1 MRKVFLALL
10 AAALPAISAMADSPA
25 DEQMARRIGSQLK
38 QSGQLHNYEIGV
50 KYHDGIACLE
60 GKVTSPEQ
68 RQAAVRLAQRV
79 KGVSRVECK
88 LAVAGSSKSNNDEQL
103 QLASATEEAS
113 PGESQESVA
122 PPQARQQREPA

>member
-10 AAALPAISAMADSPA
+10 AAALPAIAAMAETPA
-25 DEQMARRIGSQLK
+25 EEQMAHRIGSQLK

-50 KYHDGIACLE
+50 KYHDGVACLE

-68 RQAAVRLAQRV
+68 RTAAVRLAQKV

-88 LAVAGSSKSNNDEQL
+88 LEIKGDSKSSDDEHIK
-103 QLASATEEAS
+103 
-113 PGESQESVA
+113 
-122 PPQARQQREPA
+122 